1 MNYYEILGISKEADQ
16 AAITQAAQLRAKE
29 LNSEFEKLSDAE
41 KQQTYQAMQTKAN
54 QINIAFRI
62 LSHPE
67 QRQAYDNTLIVTVE
81 SVLVEATAEKPTL
94 RHANLSSS
102 HTPTLKHWSEKFT
115 TIEKPSS
122 AREVLMFVAALLF
135 FLYMLSGFF
144 IPIQPSPLSP
154 GERPIPH
161 LRN

>member
-16 AAITQAAQLRAKE
+16 AAITQAAQLKAKE
-29 LNSEFEKLSDAE
+29 LNSEFEKLSGAE
-41 KQQTYQAMQTKAN
+41 KQQAFQTMQTKAN

-67 QRQAYDNTLIVTVE
+67 QRQAYDNTLAIAE
-81 SVLVEATAEKPTL
+81 LPAEASLEKPTL

-102 HTPTLKHWSEKFT
+102 HTPSLKHWSEKFT

-122 AREVLMFVAALLF
+122 VREVLMFVAALLF

-144 IPIQPSPLSP
+144 IPATPSPLPP

-161 LRN
+161 LRAN

>member
-16 AAITQAAQLRAKE
+16 AAITQAAQLKAKE

-41 KQQTYQAMQTKAN
+41 KQQAFQTMQAKAN
-54 QINIAFRI
+54 QINVAFRI

-67 QRQAYDNTLIVTVE
+67 QRQVYDNTLVTVE
-81 SVLVEATAEKPTL
+81 VPTQTSTEKPTL
-94 RHANLSSS
+94 RHASSS
-102 HTPTLKHWSEKFT
+102 SSSAPTLKHWSEKFT

-122 AREVLMFVAALLF
+122 VREVIMFVAALLF

-144 IPIQPSPLSP
+144 IPAAPSPLPP

-161 LRN
+161 LRAH